1 VSAITTLWHT
11 LQTADSAFPVGGFSH
26 SYGLEGMVQDE
37 IIRDKDDLQSFLD
50 RTWVPLMTH
59 LELPLVRHAY
69 SADSRET
76 WFELDQMAWA
86 NRATHEAREAQRQMG
101 MQRLKLVSKMTND
114 RELIALAELA
124 DRGAWHSQW
133 PVVAGIE
140 GRVLHVSLEL
150 ALPAFCYQSVCG
162 IMAASAKLIRIG
174 PTDIQ
179 LIIRETMN
187 RSEKAIQDS
196 AQISR
201 DEIGWFTPLL
211 DITGSRHETAYTRI
225 FIS

>member
-1 VSAITTLWHT
+1 MSNITSIWHT

-37 IIRDKDDLQSFLD
+37 LIKDKDDLQSFLD

-69 SADSRET
+69 AEASLAV
-76 WFELDQMAWA
+76 WLELDQLAWA
-86 NRATHEAREAQRQMG
+86 NRATREAREAQRQMG
-101 MQRLKLVSKMTND
+101 MQRLKLIAKVTASKD
-114 RELIALAELA
+114 IQLLAEMA
-124 DRGAWHSQW
+124 DRGEWYSQW
-133 PVVAGIE
+133 PVVTGIE
-140 GRVLHVSLEL
+140 YQALNIPLDF

-179 LIIRETMN
+179 LIIRETIK

-196 AQISR
+196 AGVSR
-201 DEIGWFTPLL
+201 EEIGWFTPLL